1 MLLLS
6 WSIFSHNFFLLMFR
20 PRHSLSHKS
29 LKFLGIF
36 STSFY
41 SELYSWSTQFSKRDS
56 FKSYFIFLF
65 VILILFSLFLF
76 AVVLFYV
83 AYHSVLEFFSMFL
96 GIFLFSN
103 ICCYLLVSFVR
114 SLFSCIV
121 ISLLW
126 LQMPFTLQWH
136 FWGVCHKTCPSS
148 IFLFLL

>member
-1 MLLLS
+1 MSFFPQTTTTAAASLRMKCFVIIFFCFILFFFVCLCS
-6 WSIFSHNFFLLMFR
+6 KTISLCYYYPEVFFSHNFFLLMFR

-56 FKSYFIFLF
+56 FKSYFIFFLF

-83 AYHSVLEFFSMFL
+83 AYHSVLEFFFQC
-96 GIFLFSN
+96 F
-103 ICCYLLVSFVR
+103 
-114 SLFSCIV
+114 
-121 ISLLW
+121 
-126 LQMPFTLQWH
+126 
-136 FWGVCHKTCPSS
+136 
-148 IFLFLL
+148 

>member
-1 MLLLS
+1 MSFFPQTTAAATLRMKCFVIIFFALFYFFVCLCS
-6 WSIFSHNFFLLMFR
+6 KTISLCYYYPEVFFSHNFFLLMFR

-83 AYHSVLEFFSMFL
+83 AYHSVLEF
-96 GIFLFSN
+96 LFP
-103 ICCYLLVSFVR
+103 CF
-114 SLFSCIV
+114 
-121 ISLLW
+121 
-126 LQMPFTLQWH
+126 
-136 FWGVCHKTCPSS
+136 
-148 IFLFLL
+148 